1 MHASLSGFT
10 LVNNTD
16 TDIRELGIETAAWT
30 AIKNETA
37 LPEEIADLFTLT
49 QTAIHTWTLNWA

>member
-16 TDIRELGIETAAWT
+16 TDIRELGIESTAWT
-30 AIKNETA
+30 AIKNESE
-37 LPEEIADLFTLT
+37 LPEEISDMFTII
-49 QTAIHTWTLNWA
+49 QTVFHTWTLNWA